1 MFEQPTQYPEGPA
14 SPVPTPPDA
23 PAPRRS
29 GRRKVAA
36 LAAAGAL
43 LAGGGVL
50 LGVQVS
56 QGSTVVAGSGS
67 AAQLPSTDSGNG
79 TGTVPGFGIPGFG
92 GSGGTGSGGS
102 GSGGS
107 GSGGS
112 GTTTGATTSA
122 TAAQQ
127 VGVVDINTVLSYQQ
141 ARAAGTGMILTS
153 TGEVLTNN
161 HVVNGATSISV
172 TVVSTGRTYTAAVV
186 GTDPTDDV
194 AVIQLQNAS
203 GLQTANLGNSGT
215 VSVGN
220 SVTGVGNAGGVGG
233 TPSAAAGTVT
243 AVDQTITASDG
254 NGQDA
259 ETLHG
264 LIQTN
269 AAIQAG
275 DSGGPLYDSSGH
287 VIGMDTAASSSG
299 ISNTAYAIPINNAV
313 SIAQR
318 IETGV
323 ETSTIHIGLP
333 GFLGVSV
340 ADTSSGAAISSV
352 VTGGP
357 AAKAGLAAGDVITA
371 VDGTSIADA
380 AALHTALAGKNPGQT
395 VTLTWTDSLGQS
407 QHSTVTLGTG
417 PAD

>member
-102 GSGGS
+102 GSGGT

-299 ISNTAYAIPINNAV
+299 IGNTAYAIPINNAV

-340 ADTSSGAAISSV
+340 ADTTSGAAISSV